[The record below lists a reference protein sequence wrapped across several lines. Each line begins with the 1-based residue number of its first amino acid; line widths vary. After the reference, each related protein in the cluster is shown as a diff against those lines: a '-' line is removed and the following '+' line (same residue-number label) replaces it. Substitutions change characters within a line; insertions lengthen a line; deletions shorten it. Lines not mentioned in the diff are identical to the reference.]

1 MNVIEVI
8 GDRRYYCQQ
17 RNEED
22 FSTNLADYSTYF
34 QGNIREKLQL
44 SVTYGIST
52 IVEANADRLIEAIN
66 TGGGSIILKN
76 TTISWGITEG
86 FVVGNTIRVFANGNQ
101 VNGVITAIL
110 GNQMFVNAPMFF
122 STLGVF
128 SGVLRSDYIV
138 VNTTI
143 PTSLV
148 FKFGLIPNTFL
159 ANSYNSVLDGQ
170 EQAYASNTIT
180 ASYSNLTNV
189 CTNSAN
195 LGLVRA
201 KYNSTNANGY
211 TFYFSVQHEF
221 RVPHYISEWLTNYV
235 SNTIPSVFAGTNSWR
250 YTSYLNF
257 GNNTANP
264 NDGKVF
270 LDDYQLGSVGFANQN
285 FNSGIVPYSLESA
298 TIYEVAGVVTDEV
311 EATVTTDITAQV
323 SKLIGSFS
331 STDRAILYHTRFP
344 TIDEYSLNSNSY
356 NNNFML
362 DQVVNIQ
369 AGAPLSGSIIKN
381 FEFLLNVDPSIIDI
395 NFALTYSDLNQS
407 DFTEGD
413 RILLQI
419 GVEKN
424 GTTAELSDRTL
435 VTIGLVTITRDTDID
450 GLITNFQPAFSNP
463 ASIGTFTGGIVWNN
477 RALEC
482 NFSFNL
488 SKNLSY
494 ELILLTKLSSII
506 RAVNTVTGD
515 RFTLDNYNFP
525 LAGVLFISIGG
536 ATYQIINIEANRVL
550 SVPTSDDLRDVQ
562 LTAVA
567 PASYQPIQAFTG
579 KVGFIFPWRQWIAN
593 PDVNLGFYDFT
604 EEQNNRNFRTSNYSD
619 ISDWQIYAT
628 LAATIRTL
636 KDGVF
641 IDTIYNL
648 NSNIFEVADF
658 DEDMTADNWVQISTK
673 YYNEDDV
680 EIAAINLGGIT
691 RVEIIME
698 SDNAGTLSAQSISAE
713 IVNETTNNTGR
724 HYRLHSDLNWAEPI
738 NPLQPLDGQF
748 GVKVT
753 ITVISNQVKLE
764 CNVDGSKM
772 ASQDQNFYGHLY
784 FKS

>member
-235 SNTIPSVFAGTNSWR
+235 SNSIPSVFAGTNSWR
-250 YTSYLNF
+250 YTSY
-257 GNNTANP
+257 
-264 NDGKVF
+264 
-270 LDDYQLGSVGFANQN
+270 
-285 FNSGIVPYSLESA
+285 
-298 TIYEVAGVVTDEV
+298 
-311 EATVTTDITAQV
+311 
-323 SKLIGSFS
+323 
-331 STDRAILYHTRFP
+331 
-344 TIDEYSLNSNSY
+344 
-356 NNNFML
+356 
-362 DQVVNIQ
+362 
-369 AGAPLSGSIIKN
+369 
-381 FEFLLNVDPSIIDI
+381 
-395 NFALTYSDLNQS
+395 
-407 DFTEGD
+407 
-413 RILLQI
+413 
-419 GVEKN
+419 
-424 GTTAELSDRTL
+424 
-435 VTIGLVTITRDTDID
+435 
-450 GLITNFQPAFSNP
+450 
-463 ASIGTFTGGIVWNN
+463 
-477 RALEC
+477 
-482 NFSFNL
+482 
-488 SKNLSY
+488 
-494 ELILLTKLSSII
+494 
-506 RAVNTVTGD
+506 
-515 RFTLDNYNFP
+515 
-525 LAGVLFISIGG
+525 
-536 ATYQIINIEANRVL
+536 
-550 SVPTSDDLRDVQ
+550 
-562 LTAVA
+562 
-567 PASYQPIQAFTG
+567 
-579 KVGFIFPWRQWIAN
+579 
-593 PDVNLGFYDFT
+593 
-604 EEQNNRNFRTSNYSD
+604 
-619 ISDWQIYAT
+619 
-628 LAATIRTL
+628 
-636 KDGVF
+636 
-641 IDTIYNL
+641 
-648 NSNIFEVADF
+648 
-658 DEDMTADNWVQISTK
+658 
-673 YYNEDDV
+673 
-680 EIAAINLGGIT
+680 
-691 RVEIIME
+691 
-698 SDNAGTLSAQSISAE
+698 
-713 IVNETTNNTGR
+713 
-724 HYRLHSDLNWAEPI
+724 
-738 NPLQPLDGQF
+738 
-748 GVKVT
+748 
-753 ITVISNQVKLE
+753 
-764 CNVDGSKM
+764 
-772 ASQDQNFYGHLY
+772 
-784 FKS
+784 